1 MNADTIEFRQ
11 LTEEEMTYWEST
23 TLTDEAVQFVSQK
36 ARDLNSIF
44 VIPGTTKID
53 DIYDANELRKLRL
66 HSMSKN
72 IHWDPVG
79 IIDTNIVSIIVS
91 LLRKT
96 DDSKL
101 SGEYKN
107 VCAIMAYLLHTTIE
121 FNPHFAFHER
131 LNNEDYPSREKDDV
145 NIRVAE
151 RLPAQIFA
159 DLAMGVI
166 SKIPQETIKEVH
178 NRLANDTRIQ
188 TDIKNT
194 KYGDRTIFESYL
206 VGKIIYANLLKAI
219 ILKRESKSVT
229 DYLNWNLHESISGNW
244 MAFGVTI
251 FGHTQTGILKGIDSS
266 NSASLIPNMKNAAID
281 IAFLDYVARFH
292 SHALKNNRHSLALF
306 ISRDEKLLAFAPD
319 FFASD
324 ITKLTEAF
332 SKYFVE
338 NEIQS
343 VINAF
348 HQHQEAIK
356 KCDAATR
363 KNHKNNIKNNI
374 DTLIAKLERE
384 LTNTINS
391 GTAP

>member
-166 SKIPQETIKEVH
+166 SK
-178 NRLANDTRIQ
+178 R
-188 TDIKNT
+188 
-194 KYGDRTIFESYL
+194 
-206 VGKIIYANLLKAI
+206 NL
-219 ILKRESKSVT
+219 
-229 DYLNWNLHESISGNW
+229 W
-244 MAFGVTI
+244 
-251 FGHTQTGILKGIDSS
+251 
-266 NSASLIPNMKNAAID
+266 
-281 IAFLDYVARFH
+281 
-292 SHALKNNRHSLALF
+292 
-306 ISRDEKLLAFAPD
+306 
-319 FFASD
+319 
-324 ITKLTEAF
+324 
-332 SKYFVE
+332 
-338 NEIQS
+338 
-343 VINAF
+343 
-348 HQHQEAIK
+348 
-356 KCDAATR
+356 
-363 KNHKNNIKNNI
+363 
-374 DTLIAKLERE
+374 
-384 LTNTINS
+384 
-391 GTAP
+391 

>member
-53 DIYDANELRKLRL
+53 DIYDANELRQLRL

-96 DDSKL
+96 DDSEL

-159 DLAMGVI
+159 DLAMGII

-374 DTLIAKLERE
+374 DTQIAKLECD
-384 LTNTINS
+384 LTNIINS

>member
-36 ARDLNSIF
+36 ARDFNSIF

-96 DDSKL
+96 DDSEL

-374 DTLIAKLERE
+374 DTQIAKLECD
-384 LTNTINS
+384 LTNIINS

>member
-1 MNADTIEFRQ
+1 
-11 LTEEEMTYWEST
+11 
-23 TLTDEAVQFVSQK
+23 
-36 ARDLNSIF
+36 
-44 VIPGTTKID
+44 
-53 DIYDANELRKLRL
+53 
-66 HSMSKN
+66 
-72 IHWDPVG
+72 
-79 IIDTNIVSIIVS
+79 
-91 LLRKT
+91 
-96 DDSKL
+96 
-101 SGEYKN
+101 
-107 VCAIMAYLLHTTIE
+107 
-121 FNPHFAFHER
+121 
-131 LNNEDYPSREKDDV
+131 
-145 NIRVAE
+145 
-151 RLPAQIFA
+151 
-159 DLAMGVI
+159 
-166 SKIPQETIKEVH
+166 
-178 NRLANDTRIQ
+178 
-188 TDIKNT
+188 
-194 KYGDRTIFESYL
+194 
-206 VGKIIYANLLKAI
+206 
-219 ILKRESKSVT
+219 
-229 DYLNWNLHESISGNW
+229 

-374 DTLIAKLERE
+374 DTQIAKLECD
-384 LTNTINS
+384 LTNIINS

>member
-1 MNADTIEFRQ
+1 
-11 LTEEEMTYWEST
+11 MTYWEST

-244 MAFGVTI
+244 MAFVVTI
-251 FGHTQTGILKGIDSS
+251 FGHTQTGILKRINSS
-266 NSASLIPNMKNAAID
+266 NSANLIPNVKNAAID

-292 SHALKNNRHSLALF
+292 SHALKNNRYSLALF
-306 ISRDEKLLAFAPD
+306 ISRDEKLLAFAPNY
-319 FFASD
+319 FASD
-324 ITKLTEAF
+324 ITK
-332 SKYFVE
+332 
-338 NEIQS
+338 
-343 VINAF
+343 INAF
-348 HQHQEAIK
+348 HLHQEAIK
-356 KCDAATR
+356 KCDAITR
-363 KNHKNNIKNNI
+363 KNHICNVENNI
-374 DTLIAKLERE
+374 DTQIAKLECD
-384 LTNTINS
+384 LTNIINS

>member
-96 DDSKL
+96 DDSEL

-159 DLAMGVI
+159 DLAMGII

-244 MAFGVTI
+244 MVFVVTI
-251 FGHTQTGILKGIDSS
+251 FGHTQTGILKRINSS
-266 NSASLIPNMKNAAID
+266 NSANLIPNVKNAAID

-292 SHALKNNRHSLALF
+292 SHALKNNRYSLALF
-306 ISRDEKLLAFAPD
+306 ISRDEKLLAFAPNY
-319 FFASD
+319 FASD
-324 ITKLTEAF
+324 ITK
-332 SKYFVE
+332 
-338 NEIQS
+338 
-343 VINAF
+343 INAF

-374 DTLIAKLERE
+374 DTQIAKLECD
-384 LTNTINS
+384 LTNIINS